1 MIGIVGP
8 RGVGK
13 TTMLLQYIKQHHT
26 GKKSLYVSADN
37 TYFTTHTLIEL
48 VDEWA
53 NGGSVRVVFAT
64 TSLHCPVA
72 AISKSGC
79 YKVNYKS

>member
-1 MIGIVGP
+1 MISIVGP

-53 NGGSVRVVFAT
+53 NGGPSELCLQQRLCIA
-64 TSLHCPVA
+64 L
-72 AISKSGC
+72 
-79 YKVNYKS
+79 